1 MAKNGGFRVSAWL
14 IWEGLGWVLGG
25 FWVGLGVGLGKVL
38 VWILGGFW
46 EGFGWVLGR
55 FWEGL
60 GVDLGWILGRFWVGL
75 GKVLGGS
82 TGPQEIIVKIS

>member
-38 VWILGGFW
+38 VWILGGSW
-46 EGFGWVLGR
+46 EGFGWVLGK
-55 FWEGL
+55 
-60 GVDLGWILGRFWVGL
+60 FWVGQL
-75 GKVLGGS
+75 ALKRLLLKS
-82 TGPQEIIVKIS
+82 LEAQEI